1 MDESGIIRK
10 PNTAL
15 PAFSSAVLTI
25 DDLGGEL
32 QFTATRKIGWLE
44 LILTTSVI
52 TVSGFYGFL
61 RQEYVFL
68 AIFVISLGS
77 AIFRWAK
84 GPTTVLRV
92 SGSRIHAAGNLRRWS
107 SSDIEIPAH
116 DVKQIGWALGGSG
129 QTSGLYV
136 WQGKMGLRS
145 TCVLPD
151 ISHKDAAKVTDLFA
165 ARFPQYKIG
174 SGPIVSFTLTA
185 NE

>member
-10 PNTAL
+10 SDTAMA
-15 PAFSSAVLTI
+15 AFSSAVLTI

-32 QFTATRKIGWLE
+32 QFTATRKIGCLE

-52 TVSGFYGFL
+52 TGSGFYGFL
-61 RQEYVFL
+61 RQEYVFI
-68 AIFVISLGS
+68 AMFVISLG
-77 AIFRWAK
+77 AAVFRWAN
-84 GPTTVLRV
+84 GPTTVFRV
-92 SGSRIHAAGNLRRWS
+92 SGGRIHASGNLRRWS
-107 SSDIEIPAH
+107 SSDLEIPAH

-145 TCVLPD
+145 ICVLPD
-151 ISHKDAAKVTDLFA
+151 ISHKDASRVTNLIS
-165 ARFPQYKIG
+165 ARYPQYKIG
-174 SGPIVSFTLTA
+174 SGPVVSFTLTA

>member
-10 PNTAL
+10 SDTAM
-15 PAFSSAVLTI
+15 PAYSSTVLKI
-25 DDLGGEL
+25 EDMGGEL
-32 QFTATRKIGWLE
+32 QFTVTRRIGWLE
-44 LILTTSVI
+44 LILMTSVI
-52 TVSGFYGFL
+52 TGCGVYGFL
-61 RQEYVFL
+61 RQEYLFL
-68 AIFVISLGS
+68 AMFVVSLGS
-77 AIFRWAK
+77 AVFRWAK

-151 ISHKDAAKVTDLFA
+151 ISHKDAAKVTDLLSTQL
-165 ARFPQYKIG
+165 PQYKIG
-174 SGPIVSFTLTA
+174 SGPVVSFTLTA